1 MPIMGKD
8 RSIGEASAPQWGS
21 LLDELAGDESIL
33 EQTVSDIR
41 AAVPGYENVPA
52 AALKASAARNI
63 TMSVRIIRTG
73 FSPSPDDVVEADTL
87 AAERYEQ
94 GVPLGSVLAGFRV
107 CLSIIL
113 HRLLEGAPRNGI
125 PTEQVLATSTL
136 LWDLGDAF
144 SARAVVV
151 YQNREVSRAL
161 ADNAHRVAWIGNA
174 LAGNLPHRDLLRGA
188 ALYHV
193 PTTEPLRA
201 ITLRPAP
208 ESFVEARNQLESW
221 ADDADVQVLT
231 AVRAGVLVGLLIGDP
246 GDTQPD
252 LDLAIGV
259 GRPVLIDALPA
270 SFESATLALQSA
282 ERVGLTGLTDLE
294 RLSWRRAVDASPETT
309 DYLTALHLSP
319 LEDTGEFGEHVLEAV
334 EAYLAHRLS
343 IPLAARSIP
352 VHVNTLRYRLHRF
365 SELTGADLGDV
376 NTLIEL
382 SWVLAARR
390 GNAPE
395 ARTAPPAN

>member
-1 MPIMGKD
+1 MPIMTEERVTG
-8 RSIGEASAPQWGS
+8 SLQWAA
-21 LLDELAGDESIL
+21 LLDELAGDETIL
-33 EQTVSDIR
+33 EQTVHDIR
-41 AAVPGYENVPA
+41 ATVPGYDNVPTD
-52 AALKASAARNI
+52 ALKASASRNI
-63 TMSVRIIRTG
+63 SMSVRTIRTG
-73 FSPSPDDVVEADTL
+73 LSPSPDDVDEADTL
-87 AAERYEQ
+87 AAERYDQ

-113 HRLLEGAPRNGI
+113 HRLLERAPRNGI

-151 YQNREVSRAL
+151 YQHREVSRAL

-174 LAGNLPHRDLLRGA
+174 LAGTLPQRDLLRGA
-188 ALYHV
+188 ALYRV
-193 PTTEPLRA
+193 PTAEPLRA

-208 ESFVEARNQLESW
+208 ESFVEARQQLDSW
-221 ADDADVQVLT
+221 VDDADVQVLT
-231 AVRAGVLVGLLIGDP
+231 AVRAGALVGILIGDP
-246 GDTQPD
+246 GGTQPD
-252 LDLAIGV
+252 LNLAIGV
-259 GRPVLIDALPA
+259 GRPVLIDDLPS

-282 ERVGLTGLTDLE
+282 ERVGLTGLADLE
-294 RLSWRRAVDASPETT
+294 RLSWRRAVEASPETT
-309 DYLTALHLSP
+309 EYLTALHLGP
-319 LEDTGEFGEHVLEAV
+319 LQGTGEFGDHVLEAV

-376 NTLIEL
+376 DTLIEL

-390 GNAPE
+390 GDPRA
-395 ARTAPPAN
+395 